1 MAYKGRIVDGVG
13 GRRERIQLVAVPF
26 VEPRGSTE
34 RAAIGTGHHDDFAVD
49 FDRSRG
55 IIGRVIIWE
64 VRTFRPYP
72 SYRVVDCRVAR
83 RTITAPGVING
94 SVRAENGGP
103 DFIAFPPSAALG
115 VPQLN
120 NVTAGAA
127 PGLGAGG
134 PHIGDASAVARRWR
148 GR

>member
-103 DFIAFPPSAALG
+103 DLVASTPGAAIG
-115 VPQLN
+115 EPQMPKC
-120 NVTAGAA
+120 TAGGA
-127 PGLGAGG
+127 PGLGGG
-134 PHIGDASAVARRWR
+134 GARRGISSPVFR
-148 GR
+148 PST